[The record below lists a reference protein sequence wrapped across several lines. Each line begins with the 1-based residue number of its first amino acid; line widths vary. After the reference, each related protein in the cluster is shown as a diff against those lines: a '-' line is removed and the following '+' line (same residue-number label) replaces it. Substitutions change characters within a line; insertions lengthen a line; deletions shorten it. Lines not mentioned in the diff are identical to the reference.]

1 MTLLFYSF
9 VTESNYDH
17 CAHGFGTI
25 HWSLMSSSIGAL
37 PPILSEYG
45 AYLCFTLGAHCR
57 HPQLL
62 WSVTVTTVSSPGANM
77 HSPSPY
83 LGALPSFPAPFP
95 PCSQSLRGSGV
106 NVLLRAKHSIVTN
119 LFSASWTDIHLC
131 IHRCSLWTGLRLE
144 VAFWLITLFLH
155 LSAYLLIS
163 NLSYGFSKWS
173 ISRRTSTSSSN
184 SPKRAQHLKTVT
196 LRM

>member
-1 MTLLFYSF
+1 MAISYIPFYPNFFPTSTIWSQIIGIPTLMTLLFYSF

-62 WSVTVTTVSSPGANM
+62 WSVTVTTVSCPGANV

-131 IHRCSLWTGLRLE
+131 IHRCSLWTG
-144 VAFWLITLFLH
+144 V
-155 LSAYLLIS
+155 SAWGWKYH
-163 NLSYGFSKWS
+163 FD
-173 ISRRTSTSSSN
+173 
-184 SPKRAQHLKTVT
+184 
-196 LRM
+196 